1 MAWIDTITELDA
13 KGELKRLYKKVTEPW
28 GGVDNIMKIHSINP
42 ASLEAHL
49 TLYKTVMFGKSPIP
63 LVEREMIAVV
73 VSALNNCHY

>member
-42 ASLEAHL
+42 GSLNAHL

-63 LVEREMIAVV
+63 PVNREMIAVV
-73 VSALNNCHY
+73 VSVLNHCHY

>member
-49 TLYKTVMFGKSPIP
+49 TLYKTVMFGKSPLP

>member
-1 MAWIDTITELDA
+1 MAWINMISELDA

-42 ASLEAHL
+42 GSLNAHL

-63 LVEREMIAVV
+63 PVDREMIAVV
-73 VSALNNCHY
+73 VSVLNHCHY

>member
-1 MAWIDTITELDA
+1 MPWINMISENDA
-13 KGELKRLYKKVTEPW
+13 EGELAEIYSQLIEPW

-49 TLYKTVMFGKSPIP
+49 ILYKTVMFGKSPIP

-73 VSALNNCHY
+73 VSVLNHCHY

>member
-13 KGELKRLYKKVTEPW
+13 KGALKRLYKKVTEPW

-42 ASLEAHL
+42 GSLNAHL

-63 LVEREMIAVV
+63 PVNREMIAVV
-73 VSALNNCHY
+73 VSVLNHCHY

>member
-1 MAWIDTITELDA
+1 MISELEA

-28 GGVDNIMKIHSINP
+28 GGVDNIMKIHSINH

-63 LVEREMIAVV
+63 LVDREMIAVV
-73 VSALNNCHY
+73 VSVLNHCHY